1 MKHRKNNI
9 CVGGDGRKRR
19 LRRIQQL
26 DLMASLLESVGHVAS
41 TFKAHL
47 SLGRISAS
55 KHNDTKAIG

>member
-1 MKHRKNNI
+1 
-9 CVGGDGRKRR
+9 
-19 LRRIQQL
+19 
-26 DLMASLLESVGHVAS
+26 MASLLESVGHVAS